1 VSKRAQRSFSKNK
14 ERAYEEQKGLKSDTP
29 TQKVSTKSY
38 EKVEKIEEKKK
49 FMHGK

>member
-14 ERAYEEQKGLKSDTP
+14 ERAYEEQKGLKSDNTTP
-29 TQKVSTKSY
+29 KVSPKSY
-38 EKVEKIEEKKK
+38 VKVEQAEEKKK